1 MRVNKIDIRKFAR
14 IAAYVIALV
23 FALFVIVA
31 TLVFFQ
37 HKVENMLFG
46 KNIQH
51 INELQQ
57 LYTELVHNKFEDH
70 FLMLDTLSRSFED
83 TDAGAAEKN
92 KQLLRYSVGSGEFK
106 KLALY
111 YSDGT
116 GIDSNGKHVPSMR
129 NSGYFKKAIENSEK
143 TVSDRIELDSNL
155 EPTLTLL
162 APVRGRKDI
171 ILRGTIPYSLLKNMF
186 DISVFSGKSY
196 SYIINSEGT
205 VILCNKDKNRNLYNV
220 DFYDYLKTKSTVRKS
235 LIQKMRID
243 IMNGRSGHIIT
254 ENNKEGSIMSFRP
267 MNINGWYI
275 ITVVPVSYIS
285 RQQNDISLLVYI
297 VISVVALMLIL
308 IIMVAFFGI
317 KRSLQIEK
325 DNERLTIANNQAQ
338 TLIFEYDIQKDIV
351 EFSGETK
358 FIIGTE
364 KKLLSAEFIRG
375 EHFKRIHPD
384 DGNILEHLDRAIKN
398 KLNTFTAEF
407 RFKNY
412 ENEYIWVRMTGSCIF
427 SESGFV
433 RKFIGSITNVN
444 SQVLHEQ
451 ELINLAERDKLS
463 NLLNKV
469 TFEHKIRQYILEQGD
484 VRICALI
491 IIDLDNFKSV
501 NDYLGHLTG
510 DMAIKDAAKKLS
522 IVFSDKDFICRFG
535 GDEFC
540 IFMRFSDYLSKE
552 KVIQI
557 LNEKGERL
565 CSLLKEDYFNEDSNV
580 TVTASIG
587 MAVFPSSGKN
597 YEELFNN
604 ADKALYQVKHNGKN
618 GFSIYKNL

>member
-1 MRVNKIDIRKFAR
+1 MEINKKKLFKLAR
-14 IAAYVIALV
+14 NAGYIAVLLISV
-23 FALFVIVA
+23 FVIVVS
-31 TLVFFQ
+31 LIFFH
-37 HKVENMLFG
+37 HKIECMVYA
-46 KNIQH
+46 KNINN
-51 INELQQ
+51 INELQH
-57 LYTELVHNKFEDH
+57 LYTELVHNKFDDQ

-83 TDAGAAEKN
+83 ADVSSPEKI
-92 KQLLRYSVGSGEFK
+92 KQLLKYSIGSGEFK

-116 GIDSNGKHVPSMR
+116 GIDSNGKHVPSMK
-129 NSGYFKKAIENSEK
+129 SVAYFKNALENSEK
-143 TVSDRIELDSNL
+143 AVSDKIELDSNL

-171 ILRGTIPYSLLKNMF
+171 ILRGTIPYSILKKMF
-186 DISVFSGKSY
+186 DISAFNGKSY
-196 SYIINSEGT
+196 FYIINSEGS
-205 VILCNKDKNRNLYNV
+205 VILCNKDKNKNLYNV
-220 DFYDYLKTKSTVRKS
+220 DFYEYLKSKTSIKKN

-243 IMNGRSGHIIT
+243 IMNGRSGNII
-254 ENNKEGSIMSFRP
+254 EEDNREGSILSFKS
-267 MNINGWYI
+267 MNINGWYM
-275 ITVVPVSYIS
+275 ITVLPLSYINK
-285 RQQNDISLLVYI
+285 QQQDINLLFYI
-297 VISVVALMLIL
+297 VISVISGMLL
-308 IIMVAFFGI
+308 VVIMTVFIGI

-358 FIIGTE
+358 FIIGTD

-384 DGNILEHLDRAIKN
+384 DGNVLDHLDRAIKN
-398 KLNTFTAEF
+398 KQDSFTAEF

-427 SESGFV
+427 SETGFV

-501 NDYLGHLTG
+501 NDYLGHLSG

-618 GFSIYKNL
+618 GFNIYKDL